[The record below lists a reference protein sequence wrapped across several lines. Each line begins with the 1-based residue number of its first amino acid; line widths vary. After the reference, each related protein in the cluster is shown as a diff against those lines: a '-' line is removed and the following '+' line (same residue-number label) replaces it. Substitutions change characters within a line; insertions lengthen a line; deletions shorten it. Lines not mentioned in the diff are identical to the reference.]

1 MPPTPAAPRR
11 DTPRAPGALALALA
25 LVAGLGAAACEPD
38 KGCDS
43 GVDCDT
49 GEVGAGGIGGE
60 DCDGRPG
67 LDAAEGLPLVTVLL
81 EAGAYALGSPAGEA
95 GRRPDELER
104 TVTLSRSIEVGVAEV
119 SQAQWA
125 ALMDDAPSNQPGCPR
140 CPVEG
145 VAWHDAAR
153 FANRLS
159 VLDGLEVCYTCTDDA
174 PGAECTSRAD
184 PGACL
189 GWRMPTEAEW
199 EAAARAGSDAR
210 WSGADEADPVAWTE
224 ENTGRV
230 CAVGGRE
237 PNGAELFDMSGN
249 VWEWTNDGYGALD
262 ELPTDDPWVPAEGA
276 AAIRGGSWFNDAADA
291 RSASRRSA
299 RLDEATPFL
308 GLRLV
313 RTTDGGLIGG

>member
-1 MPPTPAAPRR
+1 MPSTPAAPRR
-11 DTPRAPGALALALA
+11 GTFVHALLAWA
-25 LVAGLGAAACEPD
+25 AALGAPACEAD

-43 GVDCDT
+43 GVACDT

-67 LDAAEGLPLVTVLL
+67 LEAAEGLPLVTALL
-81 EAGAYALGSPAGEA
+81 EAGAYELGSPAGEA
-95 GRRPDELER
+95 GRRPDELPR
-104 TVTLSRSIEVGVAEV
+104 AVSLSRSIEVGLTEL

-145 VAWHDAAR
+145 VTWHEAAR

-159 VLDGLEVCYTCTDDA
+159 EMDGLEVCYSCTADA
-174 PGAECTSRAD
+174 PGGLCASRPD
-184 PGACL
+184 PGACV
-189 GWRMPTEAEW
+189 GWRLPTEAEW
-199 EAAARAGSDAR
+199 EAAARAGSGAS
-210 WSGADEADPVAWTE
+210 WSGADESDPVAWTE

-230 CAVGGRE
+230 CAVGGRA
-237 PNGAELFDMSGN
+237 PNDLALHDMSGN
-249 VWEWTNDGYGALD
+249 VWEWTNDGYGPLDALP
-262 ELPTDDPWVPAEGA
+262 EEDPWVAAEDG

-299 RLDEATPFL
+299 RLDEATPFV